1 MKTKLSIL
9 LAVLLTAA
17 IFCGCAKTT
26 KTATADEPSPTVETA
41 AIETVKATGPA
52 TEPAPTEAPTV
63 PEATDPP
70 ATEAPTQAPKTE
82 YYAVDLIKKSL
93 SEIKEIMGGEY
104 RSERLQLSN
113 AFSSDGCSYIYN
125 NDILPGFA
133 FADGGDDYY
142 GISIMNGAKL
152 NSSISSD
159 MNYNQIADVIGDME
173 GMMVAQAYNI
183 ACSATVDGY
192 SVTFCFIE
200 NSYINQNRGKEG
212 IVSSD
217 VLRAGNPELQSIGI
231 HKIQ

>member
-1 MKTKLSIL
+1 MKAKVSLL
-9 LAVLLTAA
+9 LAILLTAA
-17 IFCGCAKTT
+17 VFCGCAKTNQ
-26 KTATADEPSPTVETA
+26 TATADEPSPTVVTA
-41 AIETVKATGPA
+41 AVETVKATEQM
-52 TEPAPTEAPTV
+52 TEPAPTAPK
-63 PEATDPP
+63 ATNPP

-93 SEIKEIMGGEY
+93 PEIKEIMGGEY

-113 AFSSDGCSYIYN
+113 AFSSDGCPYIYN

-142 GISIMNGAKL
+142 GISIMDGAKL

-159 MNYNQIADVIGDME
+159 MTYNQIADIVGDME

-183 ACSATVDGY
+183 ACSATVDGCN
-192 SVTFCFIE
+192 VTFCFIE
-200 NSYINQNRGKEG
+200 NNYINQNRGKEG

-217 VLRAGNPELQSIGI
+217 VMRAGNPELQSIGI
-231 HKIQ
+231 HKNQ